1 MKKTT
6 NSIFPFKKTKSE
18 TEKGVSLIELLV
30 VIAIFSFIAIL
41 ATRGIFLSLRGSKK
55 SESVALVRE
64 NLDYSFAVMERNL
77 RNAELATCEPSPLIQ
92 VNYEDKFGN
101 LAYFSCEDVGSDG
114 YISSN
119 SARLTSDQVEIAA
132 CQITCVAG
140 ISGVPP
146 SVSIEISGEDKNAQG
161 VEGASV
167 NLSTKVF
174 LRTY

>member
-1 MKKTT
+1 MKK
-6 NSIFPFKKTKSE
+6 

-77 RNAELATCEPSPLIQ
+77 RNAESATCASATR
-92 VNYEDKFGN
+92 VDYEDKFGN
-101 LAYFSCEDVGSDG
+101 LVYFSCEDVGSDG
-114 YISSN
+114 YISSA
-119 SARLTSDQVEIAA
+119 SARLTSYNVEITA
-132 CQITCVAG
+132 CQITCVAA

-146 SVSIEISGEDKNAQG
+146 SVSIDIVGEDKNAQG

>member
-1 MKKTT
+1 MKRK
-6 NSIFPFKKTKSE
+6 NSKNF
-18 TEKGVSLIELLV
+18 EKGVSLIELLV

-64 NLDYSFAVMERNL
+64 NLDFSFAVMERNL
-77 RNAELATCEPSPLIQ
+77 RNAESVTCLSATR
-92 VNYEDKFGN
+92 VDYEDKDGN
-101 LAYFSCEDVGSDG
+101 LVYFSCEDVGNDG
-114 YISSN
+114 YISSD
-119 SARLTSDQVEIAA
+119 SARLTNEKVEIIS
-132 CQITCVAG
+132 CQFTCVAG
-140 ISGVPP
+140 TSGVPP
-146 SVSIEISGEDKNAQG
+146 SVSIDISGEDKNVQG